1 MKPVRSAF
9 LFVISLVIFSACF
22 NQPEFSNSPSIE
34 YEGIS
39 FLKAPNGLDSLIV
52 SISFKD
58 GDGDLG
64 LSGTSPEDNA
74 SPYHEIDFFAND
86 NGELYPIPGIRIANF
101 AGYRYESTL
110 ATPRY
115 ASYYIEPTKQVA
127 EMITLQSRNEGFTL
141 PPFAKPYDC
150 FLNDE
155 SYLNEGLNPDT
166 VFIFRDDDYLIKDQT
181 KIVDKLVRIGNP
193 EEYYY
198 AVVDYFYIRSN
209 PFQFNFIV
217 EFLVKNNDGT
227 FTEYDFRE
235 QFCETYDGRFPI
247 LTDRE
252 RALEGVINYSMVS
265 SGFLETFSI
274 KTLKLRITIY
284 DRALNTSNTLE
295 TPEFRLEEI

>member
-1 MKPVRSAF
+1 M
-9 LFVISLVIFSACF
+9 FVISVVILSACF
-22 NQPEFSNSPSIE
+22 NQPEFSNSPTIQ

-39 FLKAPNGLDSLIV
+39 FQKAPNGLDSLIV

-64 LSGTSPEDNA
+64 LSGTSREDSE
-74 SPYHEIDFFAND
+74 SPYHEVDFFAND
-86 NGELYPIPGIRIANF
+86 NGELFPLPGIRISSF

-115 ASYYIEPTKQVA
+115 ASYYIEPSKQVA
-127 EMITLQSRNEGFTL
+127 ELITLQSRNEGFTL
-141 PPFAKPYDC
+141 PPFSKPYDC

-166 VFIFRDDDYLIKDQT
+166 VFIFREDDYLIKDQS

-209 PFQFNFIV
+209 PFQYNFIV

-247 LTDRE
+247 LTDKE

-274 KTLKLRITIY
+274 KTLKLRVTIY
-284 DRALNTSNTLE
+284 DRALNISNTVE

>member
-9 LFVISLVIFSACF
+9 LFVISVVILSACF
-22 NQPEFSNSPSIE
+22 NQPEFSNSPTIQ

-39 FLKAPNGLDSLIV
+39 FQKAPNGLDSLIV

-64 LSGTSPEDNA
+64 LSGTSREDSE
-74 SPYHEIDFFAND
+74 SPYHEVDFFAND
-86 NGELYPIPGIRIANF
+86 NGELFPLPGIRISSF

-115 ASYYIEPTKQVA
+115 ASYYIEPSKQVA
-127 EMITLQSRNEGFTL
+127 ELITLQSRNEGFTL
-141 PPFAKPYDC
+141 PPFSKPYDC

-166 VFIFRDDDYLIKDQT
+166 VFIFREDDYLIKDQS

-209 PFQFNFIV
+209 PFQYNFIV

-247 LTDRE
+247 LTDKE

-274 KTLKLRITIY
+274 KTLKLRVTIY
-284 DRALNTSNTLE
+284 DRALNISNTVE

>member
-1 MKPVRSAF
+1 M
-9 LFVISLVIFSACF
+9 
-22 NQPEFSNSPSIE
+22 
-34 YEGIS
+34 
-39 FLKAPNGLDSLIV
+39 

-64 LSGTSPEDNA
+64 LSGSSPTDAE
-74 SPYHEIDFFAND
+74 SPYHEIDFYAND
-86 NGELYPIPGIRIANF
+86 NGELYPIPGIRITSF
-101 AGYRYESTL
+101 AGYRYENTL

-115 ASYYIEPTKQVA
+115 ASYYIEPDKQVS
-127 EMITLQSRNEGFTL
+127 ELITLQSRNEGFTL
-141 PPFAKPYDC
+141 PPFTKPYDC

-166 VFIFRDDDYLIKDQT
+166 VFIFKEDDYLIKDPT

-193 EEYYY
+193 EEYYF
-198 AVVDYFYIRSN
+198 AVVDYFYIRAN
-209 PFQFNFIV
+209 PFQYNFIV

-235 QFCETYDGRFPI
+235 QFCETYDGRFPV
-247 LTDRE
+247 LTDKE

-284 DRALNTSNTLE
+284 DRALNISNTVE

>member
-9 LFVISLVIFSACF
+9 LFVISVVVFSACF
-22 NQPEFSNSPSIE
+22 NPPEFSNSPTIQ

-39 FLKAPNGLDSLIV
+39 FQKAPNGLDSLVV

-64 LSGTSPEDNA
+64 LSASSQTDME

-86 NGELYPIPGIRIANF
+86 NGELSPIRGIRIDNF
-101 AGYRYESTL
+101 SGYRYESNS

-115 ASYYIEPTKQVA
+115 SSYYIEPTKPVT
-127 EMITLQSRNEGFTL
+127 ELITLQSRNEGFTL
-141 PPFAKPYDC
+141 PPFSKPYDC
-150 FLNDE
+150 FLNHE
-155 SYLNEGLNPDT
+155 SYLNESLNPDT
-166 VFIFRDDDYLIKDQT
+166 VFVFREDEYLIKDPT
-181 KIVDKLVRIGNP
+181 KIVDKLVRIGDP
-193 EEYYY
+193 EEYYF
-198 AVVDYFYIRSN
+198 AVVDYFYIKSN
-209 PFQFNFIV
+209 PFQYNFKV
-217 EFLVKNNDGT
+217 EFFLKNNDGT

-235 QFCETYDGRFPI
+235 QFCETHDGRFPR
-247 LTDRE
+247 LTDKE

-274 KTLKLRITIY
+274 KTLKLKITIY
-284 DRALNTSNTLE
+284 DRALNVSNTIE

>member
-9 LFVISLVIFSACF
+9 LFVISLALFSACF
-22 NQPEFSNSPSIE
+22 NPPEFNNTPSIK

-39 FLKAPNGLDSLIV
+39 FQKAPNGLDSLIV

-64 LSGTSPEDNA
+64 LSASAPDDSQ
-74 SPYHEIDFFAND
+74 SPYHEIEFFAND
-86 NGELYPIPGIRIANF
+86 NGQLYPIPGIRIPSF

-115 ASYYIEPTKQVA
+115 ASYYIEPDKQVA
-127 EMITLQSRNEGFTL
+127 ELLTLQSRNEGFDL
-141 PPFAKPYDC
+141 PPFTKPYDC

-155 SYLNEGLNPDT
+155 SYLNENLNPDT
-166 VFIFRDDDYLIKDQT
+166 VFIFREDAYLIKDES

-193 EEYYY
+193 EEYYF

-209 PFQFNFIV
+209 PFQYNFIV

-235 QFCETYDGRFPI
+235 QFCETYDGRFPK
-247 LTDRE
+247 LTDKE

-284 DRALNTSNTLE
+284 DRALNISNTVE